1 MNAPLFC
8 IMYMGNSQ
16 WDKRWLRI
24 VFTLFHS
31 NVSLICPFPFSFSSF
46 PCIFVGP
53 LLLGVMQKK
62 TILPSLALP
71 PKIRVAV
78 LRLHALHGLLA
89 IRCRPLTVLRVVPLA
104 SVFGSRANTK
114 FLPTEAI
121 LILGLSRLRYRLLG
135 SRLRGDRLCGFRAI
149 LRFLD
154 LSLSVWWSMMLSPML
169 AATTFRTLHPSG
181 FGRF

>member
-16 WDKRWLRI
+16 WEKGWLGI
-24 VFTLFHS
+24 VVTLFHS
-31 NVSLICPFPFSFSSF
+31 NVSLICPFPFSLSFPSF

-53 LLLGVMQKK
+53 LLLGVMQEK

-78 LRLHALHGLLA
+78 LRLHALNGLLA

-121 LILGLSRLRYRLLG
+121 PILGLSRLRYRLLG
-135 SRLRGDRLCGFRAI
+135 SRLRGDRL
-149 LRFLD
+149 
-154 LSLSVWWSMMLSPML
+154 
-169 AATTFRTLHPSG
+169 
-181 FGRF
+181 